1 MNLLLVLAFRN
12 LTRNLRRTLISSISV
27 MAGVAVLILGNGFI
41 EGLDENVIRAQ
52 EDALSGH
59 VLLQPTGYP
68 EDGMT
73 LPLDASRP
81 IDDALQAKLAD
92 PRVEAWAP
100 RLWSFT
106 RLVSGGD
113 SLRAKVLAYDP
124 ERDPVVFP
132 RDTWHVDGAWPAST
146 GELAIG
152 SGLANM
158 MGLKTG
164 DQVTLELRTR
174 AGAINAL
181 QLRVAGVI
189 NCRNGALDNIAVWI
203 PMSAADDLMR
213 SEGNRSHVAVR
224 LDSGRRGADEAKGWL
239 PPEGWRAQTATEAVA
254 DILAINN
261 FRRTAISL
269 IVSILMLIAFTG
281 IASTVVMATYERVR
295 EIGTLRAM
303 GMGPWAIRGLFL
315 LEGLAMGTVAAL
327 IGAAIGGG
335 TVAWYAEHGIDLA
348 AMDRAAASG
357 ELAFSTM
364 LYLRFSWSEIVSA
377 VAFGGGVAVI
387 ASLYPA
393 HRAATLNPA
402 DAVRAE

>member
-1 MNLLLVLAFRN
+1 MSMLLSLAFRN
-12 LTRNLRRTLISSISV
+12 LTRNLRRTLLSSLSV
-27 MAGVAVLILGNGFI
+27 MAGVAVLILGHGFI

-59 VLLQPTGYP
+59 VLLQPEGYP

-81 IDDALQAKLAD
+81 IDAELQARLAD
-92 PRVEAWAP
+92 ERVETWAP
-100 RLWSFT
+100 RLWSFA
-106 RLVSGGD
+106 RLVSGSD

-124 ERDPVVFP
+124 ERDPAVFS
-132 RDTWHVDGAWPAST
+132 REDWSVDGAWPAPQ
-146 GELAIG
+146 GEVALG
-152 SGLANM
+152 SGLARI
-158 MGLKTG
+158 L
-164 DQVTLELRTR
+164 DIQVGEIVSLELRTR

-181 QLRVAGVI
+181 QMNVSGLVSA
-189 NCRNGALDNIAVWI
+189 RNGALDNIAVWI
-203 PMSAADDLMR
+203 PFSAADDLLR
-213 SEGNRSHVAVR
+213 SEGARSHVAVR
-224 LDSGRRGADEAKGWL
+224 LERGRRGAEEAKGWL
-239 PPEGWRAQTATEAVA
+239 PPAGWRAQTATEAVA

-315 LEGLAMGTVAAL
+315 LEGLAMGSVAASVGAL
-327 IGAAIGGG
+327 IGGAL
-335 TVAWYAEHGIDLA
+335 VAWYAKEGIDLTSLDSA
-348 AMDRAAASG
+348 TANS
-357 ELAFSTM
+357 EISFNTI
-364 LYLRFSWSEIVSA
+364 LYLSFSWERVLRA
-377 VAFGGGVAVI
+377 LAFGGAVAVV
-387 ASLYPA
+387 ASIYPA